1 MSSAT
6 KLFKIR
12 IQTTLPRTAS
22 RKDASCPPKVTA
34 GKALAH
40 ERCCWRRNAGLVRE
54 TQRNVP
60 RQSCPAYCAEHLCRG
75 PCLRYRD
82 NFASAQQRRAW
93 PRQAEVLS
101 RSGARG
107 YSGAFLSSDKKTS
120 GVVCCVSEPWL
131 SELSGLGCRSCRKAV
146 GHLSDLCQTL
156 IVGLS
161 VSSVGSLS
169 GHCRKVSELS
179 DCVPAGAMW

>member
-120 GVVCCVSEPWL
+120 GVVCCAPPAPAHLAVKTPPYERYACPCVCVCGVRG
-131 SELSGLGCRSCRKAV
+131 SGTRC
-146 GHLSDLCQTL
+146 
-156 IVGLS
+156 
-161 VSSVGSLS
+161 SSLFSWFS
-169 GHCRKVSELS
+169 QRQY
-179 DCVPAGAMW
+179 D

>member
-120 GVVCCVSEPWL
+120 GVVCCDKRYFKNIGRPNTPSGENDDFVVRL
-131 SELSGLGCRSCRKAV
+131 SAPEG
-146 GHLSDLCQTL
+146 D
-156 IVGLS
+156 I
-161 VSSVGSLS
+161 
-169 GHCRKVSELS
+169 
-179 DCVPAGAMW
+179 

>member
-120 GVVCCVSEPWL
+120 GVVCCEPGRHSLAMRLWL
-131 SELSGLGCRSCRKAV
+131 VAPGPVLCYVPCFSDPKVMPSVCANHTTLSMCSR
-146 GHLSDLCQTL
+146 
-156 IVGLS
+156 
-161 VSSVGSLS
+161 
-169 GHCRKVSELS
+169 
-179 DCVPAGAMW
+179 

>member
-120 GVVCCVSEPWL
+120 GVVCCAMETFSYRHIARLWRDCAE
-131 SELSGLGCRSCRKAV
+131 
-146 GHLSDLCQTL
+146 
-156 IVGLS
+156 IVM
-161 VSSVGSLS
+161 
-169 GHCRKVSELS
+169 HIF
-179 DCVPAGAMW
+179 AH